1 MNQSEFTNLI
11 KQAGRTVTL
20 TRGTGFIN
28 PTMAS
33 AVADP
38 EDPIL
43 KDATQD
49 DITVRFTQDDFKTG
63 SITKPD
69 RYDRITDADGRNYA
83 IQQVMPLWGLGGQV
97 WGYKALIRG
106 NE

>member
-1 MNQSEFTNLI
+1 MNQGEFTQAI

-20 TRGTGFIN
+20 TRGAGSIH

-38 EDPIL
+38 EDPII

-49 DITVRFTQDDFKTG
+49 DIVVRFTQDDFRTG

-69 RYDRITDADGRNYA
+69 RYDRIADADGRHYA
-83 IQQVMPLWGLGGQV
+83 IQVVMPLWGLGGVV
-97 WGYKALIRG
+97 WGYKCLIRG